1 MRKIRTLT
9 SPFRLSRQHQEPF
22 PTCTCED
29 GYCWHRP
36 CDDIVGIV
44 HVIEVQESRSIIVDT
59 NRMVA
64 KQYDVLLV
72 TSDNDGDDARRR
84 VRIRR
89 P

>member
-1 MRKIRTLT
+1 M
-9 SPFRLSRQHQEPF
+9 
-22 PTCTCED
+22 
-29 GYCWHRP
+29 
-36 CDDIVGIV
+36 DIVGIV